1 MYLKGEINLVITKVD
16 VHKVEKE
23 DSRLRGV
30 ATVYLDDCFVIKNIR
45 IIDGDNGLFI
55 AMPNREIED
64 RKAEDGT
71 RTKRH
76 VDICNPI
83 NKETRKMFEDAIIGE
98 YNKLEEE

>member
-55 AMPNREIED
+55 AMPNREIAPN
-64 RKAEDGT
+64 K
-71 RTKRH
+71 H

-83 NKETRKMFEDAIIGE
+83 NKETRKMFEDAIIAE
-98 YNKLEEE
+98 YNKPEEE